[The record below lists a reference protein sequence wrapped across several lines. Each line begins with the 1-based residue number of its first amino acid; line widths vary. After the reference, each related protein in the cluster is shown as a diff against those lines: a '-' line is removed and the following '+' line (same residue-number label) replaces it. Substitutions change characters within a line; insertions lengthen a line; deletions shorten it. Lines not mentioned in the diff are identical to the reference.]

1 MIFLFV
7 LSLAQT
13 ERSARVQCVSGGKGL
28 TTSSM
33 FLKVY
38 GPLYRAK
45 SHELATHVEKGAGE
59 DQAVLDNSIRKELAL
74 AGVIIWVRDWRL

>member
-13 ERSARVQCVSGGKGL
+13 ESSARVQCVSGGKGL
-28 TTSSM
+28 MTSSM

-38 GPLYRAK
+38 RPLYRAE

>member
-13 ERSARVQCVSGGKGL
+13 ESSAWVQCVSGGKGL
-28 TTSSM
+28 TASSV

-38 GPLYRAK
+38 RPLYRAK

-59 DQAVLDNSIRKELAL
+59 DQVVFNNSIRKELAL
-74 AGVIIWVRDWRL
+74 VAVLIWVRDW